1 MAGLTILGSGSKGN
15 AIVIEGENG
24 SLLIDAGFSCT
35 RTLAKLDEC
44 GVAAD
49 RIQAILVS
57 HEHGDHVQGLGPVSR
72 KLKIPV
78 YCNRATGQYIRRK
91 ELVKEAL
98 NVFAVGTPFTI
109 GEFTVE
115 PFSIPHDASD
125 PVGFAID
132 NGHFRIGIATDLGYA
147 SQVVAH
153 HLRECDVL
161 VIESNHDVE
170 MLLNSSRPWS
180 LKQRIRGRNG
190 HLSNEDSMTLL
201 KKVLHERTQQVVL
214 AHASEECNCYELIQ
228 DNALKCLAETGRDDV
243 ALAVARQHTP
253 LPTIRLPDSQAKRE
267 HPVKP

>member
-1 MAGLTILGSGSKGN
+1 M
-15 AIVIEGENG
+15 IEGENG
-24 SLLIDAGFSCT
+24 SLLIDAGFSCS

-78 YCNRATGQYIRRK
+78 YCNRATGEYIRRK
-91 ELVKEAL
+91 GLVKEAL
-98 NVFAVGTPFTI
+98 NVFTVGSPFVIDEFTI
-109 GEFTVE
+109 E

-132 NGHFRIGIATDLGYA
+132 NGHFRVGIATDLGYA

-153 HLRECDVL
+153 HLRECDAL
-161 VIESNHDVE
+161 IIESNHDVE

-201 KKVLHERTQQVVL
+201 KKVLHTRTRQVVL
-214 AHASEECNCYELIQ
+214 AHASEECNCHELIHETG
-228 DNALKCLAETGRDDV
+228 LKCLAETGRNDV
-243 ALAVARQHTP
+243 AIAVAQQHTP
-253 LPTIRLPDSQAKRE
+253 LPTIPLPGSISTTKT
-267 HPVKP
+267 PVAS